1 MPASTTALTQNVPW
15 HSDLRHGGDA
25 CSACLLLSASP
36 VSMRVAWRGVF
47 SLIQDRWP
55 RDLHLRAGLGPHL
68 GGQHL
73 FLDRKEW
80 RPTCIAAPLLCPD
93 RLCRWLA
100 LLCLVNA
107 GVNRTRSKRV
117 SRGCSLAFIGGFLVA
132 LSRCTSFGSLVLV
145 AYTAVCPLSLW
156 RWVPMRVGFTPF
168 DGGRCAFGLPIQDV
182 DPAL

>member
-1 MPASTTALTQNVPW
+1 MVCVALRLLWLWRQWQHARSQSLAGLDRSEVVAPRDAVHAGGAPA
-15 HSDLRHGGDA
+15 
-25 CSACLLLSASP
+25 
-36 VSMRVAWRGVF
+36 
-47 SLIQDRWP
+47 P